1 MADEEVTLL
10 IRSPSLKQDE
20 KEVRAAR
27 SCTVR
32 ELKAQLRRELPGEPR
47 EEDQRLIYSGKLLP
61 DHLKLN
67 EVLSKVMHAV
77 CATLVTVFT
86 FLLILVQTGLLQC
99 INVQCFVFFL
109 QENRHV
115 LHLVCSSRS
124 PPQNRAQDTKTPP
137 ANTAATTQP
146 STPSTDGLRQ
156 RNLPQIVPAAHD
168 VRPQG
173 ANTPFSPYTAY
184 SPQQL
189 LWLQQMYARQYYMQY
204 YAAAAATN
212 PSAPSQRAQEIPV
225 VPAAAPDPLP
235 HHFPADN
242 QPQNPEV
249 QPPVNP
255 VANPNMRMNAQ
266 GGLVEEED
274 DLNRDWLDWVYTA
287 ARFSIFLSILY
298 FYSSLSRFMMVLG
311 AMVLVYLNH
320 AGWFP
325 FRQRNVQQPANIA
338 APPAVPNN
346 QDQNNNL
353 QVMEG
358 GSLFYGL
365 YGIVG
370 KFRSGEHLRLLL
382 TILDLHR
389 LGICT
394 LRLS

>member
-1 MADEEVTLL
+1 MADGEVTLL

-20 KEVRAAR
+20 REVTTAR

-32 ELKAQLRRELPGEPR
+32 ELKAQLRRELPGEPK
-47 EEDQRLIYSGKLLP
+47 EEDQRLIYSGKLLT
-61 DHLKLN
+61 DHLKLS
-67 EVLSKVMHAV
+67 EVLSK
-77 CATLVTVFT
+77 
-86 FLLILVQTGLLQC
+86 
-99 INVQCFVFFL
+99 
-109 QENRHV
+109 ENRHV

-124 PPQNRAQDTKTPP
+124 PTQGRAHDTKTPP
-137 ANTAATTQP
+137 ASTAVTAQP
-146 STPSTDGLRQ
+146 SSDGPRQ
-156 RNLPQIVPAAHD
+156 RTLPQNAPVAHD
-168 VRPQG
+168 LDRPQEG
-173 ANTPFSPYTAY
+173 ANTAFSPYAVY

-212 PSAPSQRAQEIPV
+212 PRSPSQRTQEIPV

-235 HHFPADN
+235 HRFPADN

-266 GGLVEEED
+266 GGLVEEEE

-311 AMVLVYLNH
+311 AMILMYLH
-320 AGWFP
+320 HFGWFP
-325 FRQRNVQQPANIA
+325 FRQRNLQQAANIA
-338 APPAVPNN
+338 PPAAPNH

-353 QVMEG
+353 QENNGDEAFVEEAAAAATLQTQSFLTTAWIFFKTFFASLIPEG
-358 GSLFYGL
+358 PPA
-365 YGIVG
+365 IVQ
-370 KFRSGEHLRLLL
+370 
-382 TILDLHR
+382 
-389 LGICT
+389 
-394 LRLS
+394 